1 MQDQG
6 IAGAPG
12 ASVPAGSVSGLGVCD
27 VWRLEL
33 SAEQWPWLVDELDEV
48 RGPLEE
54 ALQRAWAQQTVD
66 DSEALAGEL
75 SAREY
80 ELRLVRTMR
89 AQLPAR
95 GDDDKVLFVG
105 PAELVRG
112 LVAGVLR
119 NVVSA
124 LSEIV
129 DAQRAGDEQAGT
141 RLIATA
147 TAARAWAQ
155 TFVDCQEVDAFS
167 FDPAADPFPLR

>member
-1 MQDQG
+1 
-6 IAGAPG
+6 
-12 ASVPAGSVSGLGVCD
+12 
-27 VWRLEL
+27 
-33 SAEQWPWLVDELDEV
+33 
-48 RGPLEE
+48 
-54 ALQRAWAQQTVD
+54 
-66 DSEALAGEL
+66 
-75 SAREY
+75 
-80 ELRLVRTMR
+80 MR

>member
-6 IAGAPG
+6 IAGAPR

-33 SAEQWPWLVDELDEV
+33 SPVQWPWLVDELDEV

-54 ALQRAWAQQTVD
+54 ALHRVWAQRVVD
-66 DSEALAGEL
+66 ESGALADEL

-80 ELRLVRTMR
+80 ELRLVRAMR

-95 GDDDKVLFVG
+95 DHDKAVVFVG

-112 LVAGVLR
+112 LVAGTLR

-124 LSEIV
+124 LSERV
-129 DAQRAGDEQAGT
+129 GADRVGDEHARS
-141 RLIATA
+141 RLIETA
-147 TAARAWAQ
+147 RAAGAWAQ
-155 TFVDCQEVDAFS
+155 TFVECQEVDAFS
-167 FDPAADPFPLR
+167 FDAAADPFPLR